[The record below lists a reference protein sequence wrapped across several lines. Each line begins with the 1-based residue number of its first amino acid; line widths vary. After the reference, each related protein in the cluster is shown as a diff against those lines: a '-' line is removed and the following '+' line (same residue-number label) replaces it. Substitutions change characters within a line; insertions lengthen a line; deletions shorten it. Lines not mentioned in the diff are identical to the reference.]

1 MKKSLVISLI
11 LSLILFTALIKN
23 STKRIDDEIFVIN
36 ENLRIL
42 EKEFGDL
49 KLENNCLSSGKKL
62 MELQSEFFDKQLESK
77 KTNKISF
84 LIKDKKKLTIKN
96 LEISEGD

>member
-49 KLENNCLSSGKKL
+49 KLENNYLSSGKKL
-62 MELQSEFFDKQLESK
+62 MELQSEYFDKQLESK

-84 LIKDKKKLTIKN
+84 LIKDKRKLIIKN

>member
-1 MKKSLVISLI
+1 MKKSLVISII

-49 KLENNCLSSGKKL
+49 KLENNYLSSGKKL

-84 LIKDKKKLTIKN
+84 LIKDKKKLIIKN

>member
-49 KLENNCLSSGKKL
+49 KLENNYLSSGKKL
-62 MELQSEFFDKQLESK
+62 MELQSEYFDKKLESK

-84 LIKDKKKLTIKN
+84 LIKDKRKLIIKN

>member
-49 KLENNCLSSGKKL
+49 KLENNYLSSGKKL

-84 LIKDKKKLTIKN
+84 LIRDKKKLIIKN

>member
-49 KLENNCLSSGKKL
+49 KLENNYLSSGKKL

-84 LIKDKKKLTIKN
+84 LIKDKKNLIIKN

>member
-49 KLENNCLSSGKKL
+49 KLENNYLSSGKKL

-84 LIKDKKKLTIKN
+84 LIKDKKKLIIKN

>member
-49 KLENNCLSSGKKL
+49 KLENNYLSSGKKL
-62 MELQSEFFDKQLESK
+62 MELQSEYFDKNLESK
-77 KTNKISF
+77 KTDQINF
-84 LIKDKKKLTIKN
+84 LIQDKKKLIIKN

>member
-49 KLENNCLSSGKKL
+49 KLENNYLSSGKKL
-62 MELQSEFFDKQLESK
+62 MELQSEFFDKQLE
-77 KTNKISF
+77 
-84 LIKDKKKLTIKN
+84 
-96 LEISEGD
+96 